1 MEKQYTK
8 PEVDL
13 MEIHFTQMICTS
25 NDSMSV
31 SIIDDIKEDDETIVL

>member
-13 MEIHFTQMICTS
+13 MEIHFTQVICTS
-25 NDSMSV
+25 SDFMSV
-31 SIIDDIKEDDETIVL
+31 STIDDIEEDNEPIVL